1 MAAFKLRGHL
11 LLAEM
16 EEKEEVY
23 CPFLKQQAERRD
35 GDQDEVEEEEEE
47 EEVEEEDV
55 SAGRFR

>member
-1 MAAFKLRGHL
+1 MAAFKMRGHL

-23 CPFLKQQAERRD
+23 CPFLKPQVERRD
-35 GDQDEVEEEEEE
+35 GDQDE
-47 EEVEEEDV
+47 EEEDV